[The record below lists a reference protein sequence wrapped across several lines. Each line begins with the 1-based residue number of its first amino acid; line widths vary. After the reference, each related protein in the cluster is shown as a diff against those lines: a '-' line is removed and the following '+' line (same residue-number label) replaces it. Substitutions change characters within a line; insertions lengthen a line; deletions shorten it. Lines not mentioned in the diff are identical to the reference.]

1 MIMSIEDKYKF
12 AIMTLQAIAQRETD
26 SNEWSQAEAF
36 IDCRNAA
43 IKTLKELNEKTKL
56 K

>member
-1 MIMSIEDKYKF
+1 MNIEEKYKF

-26 SNEWSQAEAF
+26 YNEWSQAEAF
-36 IDCRNAA
+36 IDCQNAA
-43 IKTLKELNEKTKL
+43 IKTLRELDEKITL